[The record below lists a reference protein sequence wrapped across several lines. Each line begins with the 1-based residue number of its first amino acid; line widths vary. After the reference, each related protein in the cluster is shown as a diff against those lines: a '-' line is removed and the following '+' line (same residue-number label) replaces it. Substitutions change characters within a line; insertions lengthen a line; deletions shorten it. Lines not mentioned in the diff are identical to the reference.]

1 MRKLL
6 FALAI
11 LSVLVGCCL
20 VSTRPTASPTPFV
33 GRWSGEAPFLDRDL
47 AAEYTAFPVELEVRP
62 DGTLSGS
69 LGGARLA
76 EVELYAWEEHGLEIH
91 ARIEGSIFTEGSLP
105 SRGKDCVV
113 LLLPPQH
120 DGVLSGNLH
129 LKSNFAFDLS
139 MKVCGLE
146 LVRAP

>member
-1 MRKLL
+1 M
-6 FALAI
+6 
-11 LSVLVGCCL
+11 SP
-20 VSTRPTASPTPFV
+20 RPTPSPAPFV

-76 EVELYAWEEHGLEIH
+76 EVELYAWEEHGLEVH
-91 ARIEGSIFTEGSLP
+91 ARIDGSIFPEGSLS
-105 SRGKDCVV
+105 SRDKDCVV
-113 LLLPPQH
+113 LLLPTEH
-120 DGVLSGNLH
+120 DGTLSGNLH

-139 MKVCGLE
+139 MHVCGLE
-146 LVRAP
+146 LTRAP